1 MLLLEARM
9 TTIVIIVLSLIT
21 ARLVLVQFLPWCA
34 YLVFCAWLVKRTD
47 DPKALDHAASAAK
60 AYPLRPLLW
69 HRNDQPVESGLS
81 QRTLGVLR
89 RWVDRSQPNVSD
101 AVDPDDQAR

>member
-34 YLVFCAWLVKRTD
+34 YLVFFAWLVKRTD

>member
-21 ARLVLVQFLPWCA
+21 ARLVPVQFLPWCA
-34 YLVFCAWLVKRTD
+34 CLVFCAWLVKRTD

-60 AYPLRPLLW
+60 AYPLMPLLW

>member
-9 TTIVIIVLSLIT
+9 STIVIIVLSLIT

-47 DPKALDHAASAAK
+47 DPKALDHADSAAK

>member
-1 MLLLEARM
+1 M